1 MRVLLDEMLDSRLK
15 RHLPEGTDAM
25 TVRERGWGSKKNEE
39 LLALA
44 QGEFDALLTA
54 DRGIPDQQELSRFDL
69 AVVVLR
75 AQSNRY
81 RDLAPLVEEA
91 GAALRTARAGKA
103 VLVGEGGRL
112 RGRGGERGSGEAR

>member
-1 MRVLLDEMLDSRLK
+1 MRVLLDEMLDRRLK

-25 TVRERGWGSKKNEE
+25 TVRERGWGSKRNGE

>member
-1 MRVLLDEMLDSRLK
+1 LRVLLDEMLDRRLK

-25 TVRERGWGSKKNEE
+25 TVRERGWGSKKNGE

-44 QGEFDALLTA
+44 QTEFDVLLTA
-54 DRGIPDQQELSRFDL
+54 DRGIPDQQDLSRFDL

-81 RDLAPLVEEA
+81 RDLAPLMEES
-91 GAALRTARAGKA
+91 GAALERARPGEA
-103 VLVGEGGRL
+103 VLVGGD
-112 RGRGGERGSGEAR
+112 RGRGGGEPL

>member
-1 MRVLLDEMLDSRLK
+1 MRVLLDEMLDRRLK
-15 RHLPEGTDAM
+15 RHLPEGTHAV
-25 TVRERGWGSKKNEE
+25 TARERGWGSKKNGE

-44 QGEFDALLTA
+44 QGEFDALLSA

-75 AQSNRY
+75 AKSNRY
-81 RDLAPLVEEA
+81 RDLAPLMEEA
-91 GAALRTARAGKA
+91 GAALRTARAGEA

-112 RGRGGERGSGEAR
+112 RGRGGEEAR